1 MFLVGLYFCI
11 FVKQNRLPQ
20 MKRTLVVGDIH
31 GGYKA
36 LLQILERANVS
47 KEDTLIFLGD
57 YMDGWSESPEVLD
70 FLIQLKETHQCI
82 FIKGN
87 HDELVVDWLEERFE
101 NINESMWFKH
111 GGKAT
116 VDAYA
121 TINSEKREQHIAFLK
136 ELKNYYLDSENRL
149 FIHAGF
155 TNLHG
160 VEYEYF
166 PKLFYW
172 DRTLWEMALAID
184 ENLDKQ
190 DVLYPNRLKIYSEI
204 YIGHTPTTRIEQT
217 IPVNKACVWNIDTG
231 AAFKGPLTILDVDT
245 KEYWQS
251 DALPNL
257 YPNETGRN

>member
-1 MFLVGLYFCI
+1 
-11 FVKQNRLPQ
+11 

-31 GGYKA
+31 GGYRA
-36 LLQILERANVS
+36 LLQILERANVTT
-47 KEDTLIFLGD
+47 EDTLIFLGD

-70 FLIQLKETHQCI
+70 FLIQLNQTHTCI

-87 HDELVVDWLEERFE
+87 HDELVIDWLEERFE

-116 VDAYA
+116 VEAYA
-121 TINSEKREQHIAFLK
+121 NIDKVKKKEHIAFLK

-172 DRTLWEMALAID
+172 DRTLWEMALAMD
-184 ENLDKQ
+184 ETLGKEDL
-190 DVLYPNRLKIYSEI
+190 LYPNRLKIYTEI
-204 YIGHTPTTRIEQT
+204 YIGHTPTTRIGQT
-217 IPVNKACVWNIDTG
+217 VPVNKACIWNVDTG
-231 AAFKGPLTILDVDT
+231 AAFKGPLTILDINT

-251 DALPNL
+251 DVLPSL

>member
-1 MFLVGLYFCI
+1 
-11 FVKQNRLPQ
+11 

-31 GGYKA
+31 GGYRA
-36 LLQILERANVS
+36 LLQILERANVTT
-47 KEDTLIFLGD
+47 EDTLIFLGD

-70 FLIQLKETHQCI
+70 FLIQLNQTHTCI

-87 HDELVVDWLEERFE
+87 HDELVIDWLEERFE

-116 VDAYA
+116 VEAYA
-121 TINSEKREQHIAFLK
+121 NIDKVKKKEHIAFLK

-172 DRTLWEMALAID
+172 DRTLWEMALAMD
-184 ENLDKQ
+184 ETLGKEDL
-190 DVLYPNRLKIYSEI
+190 LYPNRLKIYSEI
-204 YIGHTPTTRIEQT
+204 YIGHTPTTRIGQT
-217 IPVNKACVWNIDTG
+217 VPVNKACIWNVDTG
-231 AAFKGPLTILDVDT
+231 AAFKGPLTILDINT

-251 DALPNL
+251 DVLPSL

>member
-1 MFLVGLYFCI
+1 
-11 FVKQNRLPQ
+11 

-31 GGYKA
+31 GGYRA
-36 LLQILERANVS
+36 LLQILERANVTT
-47 KEDTLIFLGD
+47 EDTLIFLGD

-70 FLIQLKETHQCI
+70 FLIQLNQTHTCI

-87 HDELVVDWLEERFE
+87 HDELVIDWLEERFE

-116 VDAYA
+116 VEAYA
-121 TINSEKREQHIAFLK
+121 NIDKVKKKEHIAFLK

-172 DRTLWEMALAID
+172 DRTLWEMALAMD
-184 ENLDKQ
+184 ETLGKEDL
-190 DVLYPNRLKIYSEI
+190 LYPNRLKIYTEI
-204 YIGHTPTTRIEQT
+204 YIGHTPTTRIGQT
-217 IPVNKACVWNIDTG
+217 VPVNKACIWNVDTG
-231 AAFKGPLTILDVDT
+231 AAFKGPLTILDINT

-251 DALPNL
+251 DALPSL

>member
-1 MFLVGLYFCI
+1 
-11 FVKQNRLPQ
+11 

-31 GGYKA
+31 GGYRA
-36 LLQILERANVS
+36 LLQILERANVTT
-47 KEDTLIFLGD
+47 EDTLIFLGD

-70 FLIQLKETHQCI
+70 FLIQLNQTHTCI

-87 HDELVVDWLEERFE
+87 HDELVIDWLEERFE

-116 VDAYA
+116 VEAYA
-121 TINSEKREQHIAFLK
+121 NIDKVKKKEHIAFLK

-172 DRTLWEMALAID
+172 DRTLWEMALVMD
-184 ENLDKQ
+184 ETLGKED
-190 DVLYPNRLKIYSEI
+190 LMYPNRLKIYTEI
-204 YIGHTPTTRIEQT
+204 YIGHTPTTRIGQT
-217 IPVNKACVWNIDTG
+217 VPVNKACIWNVDTG
-231 AAFKGPLTILDVDT
+231 AAFKGPLTILDINT

-251 DALPNL
+251 DALPSL
-257 YPNETGRN
+257 YPDETGRN

>member
-1 MFLVGLYFCI
+1 
-11 FVKQNRLPQ
+11 

-31 GGYKA
+31 GGYRA
-36 LLQILERANVS
+36 LLQILERANVTT
-47 KEDTLIFLGD
+47 EDKLIFLGD

-70 FLIQLKETHQCI
+70 FLIQLNQTHTCI

-87 HDELVVDWLEERFE
+87 HDELVIDWLEERFE

-116 VDAYA
+116 VEAYA
-121 TINSEKREQHIAFLK
+121 NIDKVKKKEHIAFLK

-172 DRTLWEMALAID
+172 DRTLWEMALAMD
-184 ENLDKQ
+184 ETLGKEDL
-190 DVLYPNRLKIYSEI
+190 LYPNRLKIYTEI
-204 YIGHTPTTRIEQT
+204 YIGHTPTTRIGQT
-217 IPVNKACVWNIDTG
+217 VPVNKACIWNVDTG
-231 AAFKGPLTILDVDT
+231 AAFKGPLTILDINT

-251 DALPNL
+251 DALPSL
-257 YPNETGRN
+257 YPDETGRN

>member
-116 VDAYA
+116 VDAYT
-121 TINSEKREQHIAFLK
+121 TINSQKRKQHIAFLK
-136 ELKNYYLDSENRL
+136 ELKNYHLDSENRL

-172 DRTLWEMALAID
+172 DRTLWEMALSMD
-184 ENLDKQ
+184 ETLGKEDL
-190 DVLYPNRLKIYSEI
+190 LYPNRLKIYSEI
-204 YIGHTPTTRIEQT
+204 YIGHTPTTRIGQT
-217 IPVNKACVWNIDTG
+217 IPVNKACIWNIDTG
-231 AAFKGPLTILDVDT
+231 AAFKGPLTILDIDT

>member
-1 MFLVGLYFCI
+1 
-11 FVKQNRLPQ
+11 

-31 GGYKA
+31 GGYRA
-36 LLQILERANVS
+36 LLQILERANVTT
-47 KEDTLIFLGD
+47 EDTLIFLGD

-70 FLIQLKETHQCI
+70 FLIQLNQTHTCI

-87 HDELVVDWLEERFE
+87 HDELVIDWLEERFE

-116 VDAYA
+116 VEAYA
-121 TINSEKREQHIAFLK
+121 NIDKVKKKEHIAFLK

-172 DRTLWEMALAID
+172 DRTLWEMALAMD
-184 ENLDKQ
+184 ETLGKEDL
-190 DVLYPNRLKIYSEI
+190 LYPNRLKIYSEI
-204 YIGHTPTTRIEQT
+204 YIGHTPTTRIGQT
-217 IPVNKACVWNIDTG
+217 VPVNKACIWNIDTG
-231 AAFKGPLTILDVDT
+231 AAFKGPLTILDIDT

>member
-1 MFLVGLYFCI
+1 
-11 FVKQNRLPQ
+11 

-31 GGYKA
+31 GGYRA
-36 LLQILERANVS
+36 LLQILERANVTT
-47 KEDTLIFLGD
+47 EDTLIFLGD

-70 FLIQLKETHQCI
+70 FLIQLNQTHTCI

-87 HDELVVDWLEERFE
+87 HDELVIDWLEERFE

-116 VDAYA
+116 VEAYA
-121 TINSEKREQHIAFLK
+121 NIDKVKKKEHIAFLK

-172 DRTLWEMALAID
+172 DRTLWEMALAMD
-184 ENLDKQ
+184 ETLGKEDL
-190 DVLYPNRLKIYSEI
+190 LYPNRLKIYTEI
-204 YIGHTPTTRIEQT
+204 YIGHTPTTRIGQT
-217 IPVNKACVWNIDTG
+217 VPVNKACIWNVDTG
-231 AAFKGPLTILDVDT
+231 AAFKGSLTILDINT

-251 DALPNL
+251 DALPSL